1 MPYRAAKISFDGS
14 HYIATPKENFPQG
27 HKRRRAARPLSV
39 EEVEK
44 KEQFEAAY
52 KESQKLPRKERKAYM
67 RKAME
72 ETIPDKEQRKEY
84 VERNNERKTTN
95 KIRRKVRLS
104 KKVNLQRIGIS
115 FARLRSRTRCI
126 PKRVF
131 VSRSVTHSNTSSPAK
146 AGSMSAY
153 GSAAVKQADCIST
166 VSSTSRRAEWSERSS
181 KQRITVPKTTG
192 CRRRTKIP
200 TFSNGTEE
208 TIFKRSARRWKYSI
222 RSAI

>member
-1 MPYRAAKISFDGS
+1 MSYRAAKISFDGS

-39 EEVEK
+39 DEVEK

-95 KIRRKVRLS
+95 AIRRKVRLS
-104 KKVNLQRIGIS
+104 KKVNLQRD
-115 FARLRSRTRCI
+115 RCI
-126 PKRVF
+126 TINARILSTAEIIC
-131 VSRSVTHSNTSSPAK
+131 VSV
-146 AGSMSAY
+146 
-153 GSAAVKQADCIST
+153 
-166 VSSTSRRAEWSERSS
+166 RRCASLIILWR
-181 KQRITVPKTTG
+181 KT
-192 CRRRTKIP
+192 
-200 TFSNGTEE
+200 
-208 TIFKRSARRWKYSI
+208 
-222 RSAI
+222 

>member
-1 MPYRAAKISFDGS
+1 MSYRAAKISFDGS

-39 EEVEK
+39 DEVEK

-95 KIRRKVRLS
+95 AIRRKVRLS
-104 KKVNLQRIGIS
+104 KKVN
-115 FARLRSRTRCI
+115 
-126 PKRVF
+126 RVF
-131 VSRSVTHSNTSSPAK
+131 GSPCATRSSILSPVK
-146 AGSMSAY
+146 AGNMSAY
-153 GSAAVKQADCIST
+153 GSAAEKTEDCIST
-166 VSSTSRRAEWSERSS
+166 ASSIFRRAAWSERSS
-181 KQRITVPKTTG
+181 KQKITAPKTTG
-192 CRRRTKIP
+192 CRRRTRIL
-200 TFSNGTEE
+200 TFSKGTEGM
-208 TIFKRSARRWKYSI
+208 IFRRSARLWKCSI
-222 RSAI
+222 RSGIS